1 MNTLIRINLTEKLG
15 KKIDRK
21 NINLCDKII
30 CQHKYELDLNQQDYL
45 NDNKNCKESNILS
58 LAQEVYK
65 NSKLIEQTEEFKNV
79 RKFLQKLWRGGE
91 YDNYT
96 DEQLDF
102 LFENA
107 EHLTPKEIAKTL
119 FPDKEYIV
127 SLRTITSLL
136 DAAGF
141 REVKDDEKIERTN
154 ARYNSPRTDLQVMN
168 LINRSD
174 HAAKYDSDKMDMRKK
189 DSIAAVKKFLS
200 APRFVE
206 MISMITNVKHREV
219 FETEFVKAVYNK
231 PDLNS
236 DEVNLYI
243 GLALEYVTL
252 IEIRQQ
258 ITILND
264 RLTESMSDDEE
275 GRKFT
280 MSLSEALKDKTAAY
294 NHCLER
300 TLKMTRSLSGDRIK
314 KLEKQALANQSLA
327 QFIEL
332 VQDEK
337 ERRRMILIAKAE
349 EFKVKEKIQEL
360 ENFSELFVEVYG
372 VGKEEV
378 FSL

>member
-1 MNTLIRINLTEKLG
+1 M
-15 KKIDRK
+15 
-21 NINLCDKII
+21 
-30 CQHKYELDLNQQDYL
+30 
-45 NDNKNCKESNILS
+45 
-58 LAQEVYK
+58 V
-65 NSKLIEQTEEFKNV
+65 
-79 RKFLQKLWRGGE
+79 
-91 YDNYT
+91 
-96 DEQLDF
+96 
-102 LFENA
+102 
-107 EHLTPKEIAKTL
+107 
-119 FPDKEYIV
+119 
-127 SLRTITSLL
+127 
-136 DAAGF
+136 
-141 REVKDDEKIERTN
+141 
-154 ARYNSPRTDLQVMN
+154 
-168 LINRSD
+168 
-174 HAAKYDSDKMDMRKK
+174 
-189 DSIAAVKKFLS
+189 
-200 APRFVE
+200 
-206 MISMITNVKHREV
+206 SMITNVKHREV

-243 GLALEYVTL
+243 WLALEYVTL

-264 RLTESMSDDEE
+264 RLAESMSDDEE

-280 MSLSEALKDKTAAY
+280 MSLSEALKDKTSAY

>member
-1 MNTLIRINLTEKLG
+1 MNTSIRTNLTEKLG

-219 FETEFVKAVYNK
+219 FETEFVKAVI
-231 PDLNS
+231 NS
-236 DEVNLYI
+236 I
-243 GLALEYVTL
+243 
-252 IEIRQQ
+252 
-258 ITILND
+258 
-264 RLTESMSDDEE
+264 
-275 GRKFT
+275 
-280 MSLSEALKDKTAAY
+280 
-294 NHCLER
+294 
-300 TLKMTRSLSGDRIK
+300 
-314 KLEKQALANQSLA
+314 LEKMKQSIAENRASKILKKVIKNEKVVKFKESDILKTLDA
-327 QFIEL
+327 HFGNFICSEFIE
-332 VQDEK
+332 ET
-337 ERRRMILIAKAE
+337 R
-349 EFKVKEKIQEL
+349 
-360 ENFSELFVEVYG
+360 
-372 VGKEEV
+372 
-378 FSL
+378 

>member
-1 MNTLIRINLTEKLG
+1 MNTSIRINLTEKLG

-154 ARYNSPRTDLQVMN
+154 ARYN
-168 LINRSD
+168 
-174 HAAKYDSDKMDMRKK
+174 
-189 DSIAAVKKFLS
+189 
-200 APRFVE
+200 RFA
-206 MISMITNVKHREV
+206 S
-219 FETEFVKAVYNK
+219 Y
-231 PDLNS
+231 
-236 DEVNLYI
+236 
-243 GLALEYVTL
+243 
-252 IEIRQQ
+252 
-258 ITILND
+258 
-264 RLTESMSDDEE
+264 ESH
-275 GRKFT
+275 K
-280 MSLSEALKDKTAAY
+280 
-294 NHCLER
+294 
-300 TLKMTRSLSGDRIK
+300 
-314 KLEKQALANQSLA
+314 
-327 QFIEL
+327 
-332 VQDEK
+332 
-337 ERRRMILIAKAE
+337 
-349 EFKVKEKIQEL
+349 
-360 ENFSELFVEVYG
+360 
-372 VGKEEV
+372 
-378 FSL
+378 